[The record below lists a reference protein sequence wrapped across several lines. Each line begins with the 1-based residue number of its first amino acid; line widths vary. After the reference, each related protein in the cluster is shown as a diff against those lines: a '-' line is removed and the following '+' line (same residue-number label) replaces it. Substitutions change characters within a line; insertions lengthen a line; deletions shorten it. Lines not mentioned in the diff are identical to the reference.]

1 MLEVDGL
8 VVSYGGIEALH
19 GVSLRVATGEIVG
32 LLGPNGAGKSSTLA
46 GIMGLVKPAAGSV
59 RFEGTEIAGR
69 DTETI
74 VRGGLSLVPE
84 RRRLF
89 GHLSVRENLLLG
101 GASRK
106 DKGAARRDQERAMDL
121 FPVLRERLDQ
131 EAGLLS
137 GGEAQQLAI
146 ARALMSEPRLIC
158 MDEPSLGLAPTL
170 VDLVFDLLVRL
181 RSEGRTLLVVEQNAR
196 RALEVA
202 DRAYVL
208 RTGTVVEEG
217 TGAELLARADLFET
231 YLGATA
237 PVAPPQPPEAP

>member
-19 GVSLRVATGEIVG
+19 GVSLHVAAGEIVG

-46 GIMGLVKPAAGSV
+46 GIMGLVRPAAGRV

-74 VRGGLSLVPE
+74 VRSGLSLVPE

-89 GHLSVRENLLLG
+89 GHLSVSENLLLG

-106 DKGAARRDQERAMDL
+106 DRAAAARDREWVTDL
-121 FPVLRERLDQ
+121 FPVLRDRLGQ
-131 EAGLLS
+131 QAGLLS

-146 ARALMSEPRLIC
+146 ARALMSGPRLLLL
-158 MDEPSLGLAPTL
+158 DEPSLGLAPRL
-170 VDLVFDLLVRL
+170 VDKVFDLVQTL
-181 RSEGRTLLVVEQNAR
+181 RDEGLTILIVEQNAYQV
-196 RALEVA
+196 LELT

-208 RTGTVVEEG
+208 RNGAVVDEG
-217 TGAELLARADLFET
+217 TGAELLEREDLCAQ
-231 YLGATA
+231 YMGSSA
-237 PVAPPQPPEAP
+237 PACSP